1 MRFVSD
7 REEPIPMSGNVTR
20 VSLGTREIILLGTAH
35 ISRESVEDVRNVI
48 ESEKPDRVCVEID
61 ASRFKS
67 LTQTDA
73 WKNLNIT
80 QVLRQGKGFL
90 LLSNLVLASFQ
101 KRMGL
106 DLGIKPGA
114 EMIEAVKT
122 AEAHDIPFS
131 LCDREIQITLKRAW
145 SKSGFFAKLKMLA
158 VMLASIFSSQKLS
171 EDEIEKLKK
180 QNVLESVLEEISQ
193 FLPSIKEVLIDER
206 DVYLATR
213 VYQSEGRK
221 VVAVVG
227 AGHVPGMAKRLQ
239 DLHTGHASEDIAE
252 LDVVPP
258 KNPIMKSLP
267 WIVPIAILGAIVA
280 GFITRGSAVTL
291 PHIYRWILINGT
303 LSAIGALAA
312 LAHPLTIVLAFVA
325 APFTSLVPVIG
336 VGILT
341 GILEGA
347 LRKPRVRDFE
357 NLHEDIASLKGFF
370 RNRFTHVLIVFM
382 LSNIG
387 SSIGTFI
394 GGVPLFASLFG

>member
-1 MRFVSD
+1 
-7 REEPIPMSGNVTR
+7 
-20 VSLGTREIILLGTAH
+20 
-35 ISRESVEDVRNVI
+35 VRNVI
-48 ESEKPDRVCVEID
+48 EQENPDQVCVEID
-61 ASRFKS
+61 RSRYNS
-67 LTQTDA
+67 LTRQDT

-90 LLSNLVLASFQ
+90 LLANLILASFQ

-114 EMIEAVKT
+114 EMIEAINT
-122 AEAHDIPFS
+122 AKNMDIPFTLS
-131 LCDREIQITLKRAW
+131 DRELQITLKRAW
-145 SKSGFFAKLKMLA
+145 SKSGFWKKFKMLA

-171 EDEIEKLKK
+171 EEEIEQLKK
-180 QNVLESVLEEISQ
+180 KSALQGMLEELSQ
-193 FLPSIKEVLIDER
+193 YLPSVKEVLIDER
-206 DVYLATR
+206 DIYLATK
-213 VYQSEGRK
+213 VFQSEGKK

-227 AGHVPGMAKRLQ
+227 AGHVPGMIERLKKLR
-239 DLHTGHASEDIAE
+239 DHEVSDDVGYLE
-252 LDVVPP
+252 VVPR
-258 KNPIMKSLP
+258 KSTLARSLP
-267 WIVPIAILGAIVA
+267 WVLPVAIIAAIVT
-280 GFITRGSAVTL
+280 GFVVRGSDVTL
-291 PHIYRWILINGT
+291 PYIYKWILINGT
-303 LSAIGALAA
+303 LSAIGAIAA
-312 LAHPLTIVLAFVA
+312 LAHPLTILLAFVA

-357 NLHEDIASLKGFF
+357 NLHDDIASFKGFF

-394 GGVPLFASLFG
+394 GGIPLFASLFG

>member
-227 AGHVPGMAKRLQ
+227 AGHVPGMVKQLQ

>member
-1 MRFVSD
+1 
-7 REEPIPMSGNVTR
+7 MSGSITR
-20 VSLGTREIILLGTAH
+20 VTLGEREIILLGTAH
-35 ISRESVEDVRNVI
+35 ISKESIEDVRSTI
-48 ESEKPDRVCVEID
+48 TEEKPDRVCVEID
-61 ASRFKS
+61 ESRYKS

-80 QVLRQGKGFL
+80 QVLRQGKAFL

-114 EMIEAVKT
+114 EMIEAVNT
-122 AEAHDIPFS
+122 AEAHSIPFS

-145 SKSGFFAKLKMLA
+145 SKSGFFAKMKMLA

-171 EDEIEKLKK
+171 EEEIEELKK
-180 QNVLESVLEEISQ
+180 KNVLESMLEEVSS
-193 FLPSIKEVLIDER
+193 FLPSIKAVLIDER
-206 DVYLATR
+206 DIYLATR
-213 VYQSEGRK
+213 VYQAEGRRI
-221 VVAVVG
+221 VAVVG
-227 AGHVPGMAKRLQ
+227 AGHVPGMIKRLQ
-239 DLHTGHASEDIAE
+239 DLHEGTASEDISE
-252 LDVVPP
+252 LDKVPP
-258 KNPIMKSLP
+258 KSALTKSLP
-267 WIVPIAILGAIVA
+267 WIVPVAILGAIVA
-280 GFITRGSAVTL
+280 GFITRGSDVTL
-291 PHIYRWILINGT
+291 PHIYRWILINGS
-303 LSAIGALAA
+303 LSAVGAIAA

-341 GILEGA
+341 GILEGT
-347 LRKPRVRDFE
+347 LRKPRVLDFE
-357 NLHEDIASLKGFF
+357 NLHEDIASFRGFF

-394 GGVPLFASLFG
+394 GGVPLIASLFG